1 MGKLAIDGGE
11 IHYEH
16 HRGGGKPLT
25 VLLSHGW
32 GMSSRAWDDVTAYL
46 TDTGYDV
53 VAYDHRNCGSSS
65 KDFADGS
72 IGALGDD
79 VVSLCDALALD
90 RVVLNGWSL
99 GGAVVVDAAG
109 KLGHRVKG
117 LVSTGGATPRYT
129 QTDDFPHG
137 GQAADVAG
145 TVAALRAGRIDFLN
159 GLYGGAVFVAPVS
172 EATIAQTISI
182 ALQASPAADQS
193 LGALADIDQRETMA
207 ALDVPALVVFGDQD
221 QVVDPAIGSFAA
233 DLLPQGRLVQM
244 AGCGHAPF
252 LEDPEGYRAA
262 LGAFLEAIV

>member
-1 MGKLAIDGGE
+1 MGKLAVEGGE

-16 HRGGGKPLT
+16 HRGGSKSLS

-32 GMSSRAWDDVTAYL
+32 GMSCRAWDDVTAYL

-53 VAYDHRNCGSSS
+53 VAYDHRNCGLSS
-65 KDFADGS
+65 KDFVDGS

-79 VVSLCDALALD
+79 VVRLVDTLGLEG
-90 RVVLNGWSL
+90 VVLNGWSL
-99 GGAVVVDAAG
+99 GGAVVVDAAE
-109 KLGHRVKG
+109 KLGGRVAG

-129 QTDDFPHG
+129 QADDFPHG

-193 LGALADIDQRETMA
+193 LAALAEIDQRTTMA
-207 ALDVPALVVFGDQD
+207 ALDVPALVIFGDQD
-221 QVVDPAIGSFAA
+221 QVVDPAIGAYAA
-233 DLLPQGRLVQM
+233 EQLPQGRLVQM

-252 LEDPEGYRAA
+252 LEDPNRYRDA
-262 LGAFLEAIV
+262 LGGFLEAIA